1 MKRIVVA
8 DDRAL
13 FRAGICRLLADQPD
27 LQIVETA
34 TGAEL
39 IERVTEAN
47 ADVVLLAVTS
57 DWARIVPA
65 IPALRSAGPNILVL
79 ATDPADHHIDSALS
93 AGALAVL
100 STAVNRT
107 GLLDALRRAADG
119 LAPDAGAAECDSPA
133 RPLPVLSDREFEV
146 MQLLGSGSSVKEV
159 AARLELSPKT
169 VGTYR
174 GRVMDKLDLRSTAEL
189 VRFVLERGLAE

>member
-47 ADVVLLAVTS
+47 ADVV
-57 DWARIVPA
+57 
-65 IPALRSAGPNILVL
+65 
-79 ATDPADHHIDSALS
+79 DSALS